1 MQLLDSDRSA
11 ILQIQYEFGM
21 ARGPATAFWL
31 LRERAGK
38 PVDHVQI
45 DDAIDAFNGAAR
57 ERDIRNVIKHVR
69 AALRKTENSPTIK
82 TIYGGGY
89 VLELPDEE
97 T

>member
-1 MQLLDSDRSA
+1 MQLLDSDRSD

-31 LRERAGK
+31 LRERAGN
-38 PVDHVQI
+38 PVDHVEI
-45 DDAIDAFNGAAR
+45 DDAIDAFNGAER
-57 ERDIRNVIKHVR
+57 ERDIRSVIKHVR
-69 AALRKTENSPTIK
+69 AALRQVEGGPTIK
-82 TIYGGGY
+82 TLYGGGY